1 VLCHNQLTTII
12 KEPILAT
19 RPATT
24 RKSPAN
30 VTATGT
36 TSTTTAK
43 SAATKIAAPRTAAKK
58 PVRRATS
65 AVARK
70 PVSAIV
76 TKNLKPVI
84 AKTVSASVKTKA
96 TPVAAPLVKPKKVKL
111 VRATFSFPDHEHDL
125 LVDLKKRAKKLGKE
139 FKKSEILRAGIAH
152 LVALA
157 DAALVNSLAK
167 VERVKTGR
175 PAKKSKKK

>member
-1 VLCHNQLTTII
+1 
-12 KEPILAT
+12 
-19 RPATT
+19 
-24 RKSPAN
+24 
-30 VTATGT
+30 
-36 TSTTTAK
+36 
-43 SAATKIAAPRTAAKK
+43 
-58 PVRRATS
+58 
-65 AVARK
+65 
-70 PVSAIV
+70 VSAIV

-96 TPVAAPLVKPKKVKL
+96 TPVAAPVVKPKKVKL

-157 DAALVNSLAK
+157 DAALVNTLAK

>member
-1 VLCHNQLTTII
+1 MLCHNQLTTII

-19 RPATT
+19 RPSTT

-96 TPVAAPLVKPKKVKL
+96 TPVAAPVVKPKKVKL

-157 DAALVNSLAK
+157 DAALVNTLAK

>member
-1 VLCHNQLTTII
+1 M
-12 KEPILAT
+12 AT

-24 RKSPAN
+24 RKSSAK
-30 VTATGT
+30 VSATGT

-43 SAATKIAAPRTAAKK
+43 TVATKIAAPRTAAKK

-157 DAALVNSLAK
+157 DAALVNTLAK

>member
-1 VLCHNQLTTII
+1 M
-12 KEPILAT
+12 AT

-24 RKSPAN
+24 RKSSTN

-65 AVARK
+65 GVARK

-84 AKTVSASVKTKA
+84 AKTVSASVNTKA
-96 TPVAAPLVKPKKVKL
+96 TPVAAPVVKPKKVKL

-157 DAALVNSLAK
+157 DAALVNTLAK

>member
-1 VLCHNQLTTII
+1 M
-12 KEPILAT
+12 AT

-24 RKSPAN
+24 RKSSAK
-30 VTATGT
+30 VSATGT

-43 SAATKIAAPRTAAKK
+43 TVATKIAAPRTAAKK

-65 AVARK
+65 GVARK

-96 TPVAAPLVKPKKVKL
+96 TPVAAPVVKPKKVKL

-157 DAALVNSLAK
+157 DAALVNTLAK

>member
-1 VLCHNQLTTII
+1 M
-12 KEPILAT
+12 AT

-24 RKSPAN
+24 RKSSTN
-30 VTATGT
+30 VTATGM
-36 TSTTTAK
+36 TSTTIAK

-76 TKNLKPVI
+76 TKNLMPVI
-84 AKTVSASVKTKA
+84 AKTVSASVKTKP

-157 DAALVNSLAK
+157 DAALVNTLAK

>member
-1 VLCHNQLTTII
+1 M
-12 KEPILAT
+12 AT
-19 RPATT
+19 RPSTT

-30 VTATGT
+30 VTATAT

-43 SAATKIAAPRTAAKK
+43 SAATKTAATKTAAPRTAAKK

-65 AVARK
+65 GVARK

-76 TKNLKPVI
+76 TKNLKSVI

-96 TPVAAPLVKPKKVKL
+96 TPVAAPVVKPKKVKL

-125 LVDLKKRAKKLGKE
+125 LIDLKKRAKKLGKE

-157 DAALVNSLAK
+157 DAALVNTLAK